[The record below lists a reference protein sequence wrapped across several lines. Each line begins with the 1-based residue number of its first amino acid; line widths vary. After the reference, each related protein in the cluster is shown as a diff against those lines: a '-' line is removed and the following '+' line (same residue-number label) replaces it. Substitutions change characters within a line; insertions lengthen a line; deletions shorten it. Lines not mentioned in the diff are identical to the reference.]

1 MTEDLI
7 STTFEM
13 AAEIGGDL
21 AAAIY
26 ANYFARCPGSQALM
40 SHIDDIV
47 RGKMLEELYRLLML
61 SDYSGEQGYLNFE
74 MKNHKLAYSVEAHM
88 YGNLLAAILD
98 TVRDAIGDQWQP
110 SFEAAWQQR
119 INDLTLEIQ
128 HRI

>member
-1 MTEDLI
+1 MTDDLI

-21 AAAIY
+21 APAIY

-47 RGKMLEELYRLLML
+47 RGKMLEEVYRLLML

>member
-13 AAEIGGDL
+13 AAEIGGHL
-21 AAAIY
+21 APAIY

-47 RGKMLEELYRLLML
+47 RGKMLEEVYRLLML

-119 INDLTLEIQ
+119 INDLTLVIQ

>member
-7 STTFEM
+7 STNFEM

-21 AAAIY
+21 APAIY

-47 RGKMLEELYRLLML
+47 RGKMLEEVYRLLML

>member
-21 AAAIY
+21 APAIY
-26 ANYFARCPGSQALM
+26 ANYFARCPGSQTLM

-47 RGKMLEELYRLLML
+47 RGKMLEEVYRLLML

>member
-1 MTEDLI
+1 
-7 STTFEM
+7 
-13 AAEIGGDL
+13 
-21 AAAIY
+21 
-26 ANYFARCPGSQALM
+26 M

-47 RGKMLEELYRLLML
+47 RGKMLEEVYRLLML

>member
-21 AAAIY
+21 APAIY

-47 RGKMLEELYRLLML
+47 RGKMLEEVYRLLML
-61 SDYSGEQGYLNFE
+61 SDYTGEQGYLNFE

-110 SFEAAWQQR
+110 SFETAWQQR

-128 HRI
+128 HRL

>member
-21 AAAIY
+21 APAIY

-47 RGKMLEELYRLLML
+47 RGKMLEEVYRLLML

-110 SFEAAWQQR
+110 SFEAALQQR

>member
-21 AAAIY
+21 APAIY

-47 RGKMLEELYRLLML
+47 RGKMLEEVYRLLML

-88 YGNLLAAILD
+88 YGNLLAAILY

>member
-21 AAAIY
+21 APAIY

-47 RGKMLEELYRLLML
+47 RGKMLEEVYRLLML

-119 INDLTLEIQ
+119 INDLTLVIQ

>member
-21 AAAIY
+21 APAIY

-47 RGKMLEELYRLLML
+47 RGKMLEEVYRLLML

>member
-21 AAAIY
+21 APAIY

-47 RGKMLEELYRLLML
+47 RGKMLEEVYRLLML

-98 TVRDAIGDQWQP
+98 TVRDAIGDQW
-110 SFEAAWQQR
+110 
-119 INDLTLEIQ
+119 
-128 HRI
+128 

>member
-1 MTEDLI
+1 
-7 STTFEM
+7 
-13 AAEIGGDL
+13 
-21 AAAIY
+21 
-26 ANYFARCPGSQALM
+26 
-40 SHIDDIV
+40 
-47 RGKMLEELYRLLML
+47 
-61 SDYSGEQGYLNFE
+61 
-74 MKNHKLAYSVEAHM
+74 M

>member
-7 STTFEM
+7 STPFEM

-21 AAAIY
+21 APAIY

-47 RGKMLEELYRLLML
+47 RGKMLEEVYRLLML

>member
-21 AAAIY
+21 APAIY

-47 RGKMLEELYRLLML
+47 RGKMLEELYRLLLL

>member
-21 AAAIY
+21 APAIY

-47 RGKMLEELYRLLML
+47 RGKMLEEVYRLLML

-74 MKNHKLAYSVEAHM
+74 MKNHKLAYSVEALM

>member
-21 AAAIY
+21 APAIY

-40 SHIDDIV
+40 SHIDYIV
-47 RGKMLEELYRLLML
+47 RGKMLEEVYRLLML

>member
-21 AAAIY
+21 APAIY

-47 RGKMLEELYRLLML
+47 RGKMLEEVYRLLML

-110 SFEAAWQQR
+110 SFEAAWQQL